1 MLLGRCKLNTIEIL
15 ISKFLINSYIS
26 HDEFVSV
33 KNSLGEHN
41 KMKKEIKTLK
51 VLWNILCKSNG
62 NLFCQI

>member
-1 MLLGRCKLNTIEIL
+1 MLLGRYKLNTIEIP

-51 VLWNILCKSNG
+51 VLWNILCKNNG